1 MSATLTLSKSQTACV
16 GCLLLLGLVS
26 IPISSRLSL
35 RSASITGACHHVK
48 LWVGDADSE
57 APFSG
62 SNRSDE
68 AREAVIPA
76 AALLWPRGTWVT
88 H

>member
-16 GCLLLLGLVS
+16 GCLVLLGVVS

-35 RSASITGACHHVK
+35 LSASVTGTGHHVK
-48 LWVGDADSE
+48 LWVDDADSE

-62 SNRSDE
+62 SNGSDE

-76 AALLWPRGTWVT
+76 AALLWPRVT
-88 H
+88 PLTH